1 MSETETNYLELR
13 LDQEYGYNINIVQG
27 DDEIY
32 DYEIGGNANEITIY
46 QSN

>member
-1 MSETETNYLELR
+1 MLKIKFRNI
-13 LDQEYGYNINIVQG
+13 YNINIVQG

>member
-1 MSETETNYLELR
+1 MIDCVPLIKR
-13 LDQEYGYNINIVQG
+13 EYGYNINIVQG